1 MEAYQHFEEHVDYL
15 KQEVDSYKLS
25 MRELKMDLEWVNQ
38 SILTNYNYYSTN
50 QIISLYMHF

>member
-25 MRELKMDLEWVNQ
+25 MRELKMDVEWNESISINPDITIIIAQ
-38 SILTNYNYYSTN
+38 SNN
-50 QIISLYMHF
+50 